1 MPLCLDE
8 GTEILQLTIFVN
20 CKMSLCLCEVDK
32 SRTWPFSINCKI
44 SPNMSDEYEETQI
57 SQLTFFH

>member
-20 CKMSLCLCEVDK
+20 CEMFLFILRNRNLAVKHFSLTAKFLSIYFKEYILALNH
-32 SRTWPFSINCKI
+32 FS
-44 SPNMSDEYEETQI
+44 
-57 SQLTFFH
+57 LTA